1 MIAWATYRNSVEYK
15 GYLIFGNALR
25 VHPTLSDWWRSQGS
39 VYSNAQEG
47 SVLIKCLDGVI
58 FESQRAAQD
67 HGLELCKKWIDEK
80 NPNKE

>member
-1 MIAWATYRNSVEYK
+1 MVEYK

-25 VHPTLSDWWRSQGS
+25 VDLTSSDRWRSRGS
-39 VYSNAQEG
+39 VYTNAKEG
-47 SVLIKCLDGVI
+47 SVLIKSLDGSVI

-80 NPNKE
+80 SEHD

>member
-25 VHPTLSDWWRSQGS
+25 VHPTSSDWWRSQGS
-39 VYSNAQEG
+39 VYSNALEG

-58 FESQRAAQD
+58 FESQLALKITGWNSAKVDR
-67 HGLELCKKWIDEK
+67 
-80 NPNKE
+80 